1 MGVLAKS
8 GRALVNLA
16 LGKAAVTLLVN
27 EVRLDPAA
35 RQGLRNHGSAHVGD
49 QLATKQTATLGV
61 VEEGMHVE
69 QPGVLCKV
77 FAGLFIM
84 RKERELR

>member
-1 MGVLAKS
+1 VGVLAES
-8 GRALVNLA
+8 GRALVNL
-16 LGKAAVTLLVN
+16 
-27 EVRLDPAA
+27 
-35 RQGLRNHGSAHVGD
+35 
-49 QLATKQTATLGV
+49 TKQTATLGV

-84 RKERELR
+84 RKEGELRLEV